1 MERLDELIWVA
12 DIPALGSARFANRDA
27 IVFAEGG
34 IRTSYAELE
43 RQTNAFVAAMR
54 ARRLKP
60 GVRIAYLGR
69 NNDLF
74 FAVLFGAIRA
84 GLVLV
89 PLNWRLEPPELAYQL
104 QDSGS
109 RLVICDKDFANAA
122 KQAGADLSV
131 PLPMLLTEGEPGSG
145 GLRQLLQHAA
155 PVVPAPTVAHQVV
168 QQLYT
173 SGTTGKPKGVLI
185 THAALSLARHAELI
199 SLDWADWPGGEVSLS
214 AMPNFH
220 IGGMSWVLVGLVR
233 FTTVVITADP
243 TPGNMLRLIRQYA
256 AKRSFIVPT
265 VLRAI
270 VDDLRA
276 RNESAPKM
284 HGIYYGA
291 MPIGESLLRD
301 LLAMFDCK
309 LGQYFGMTEV
319 TGTATFLPP
328 QQHDLARPHLLKSVG
343 RPITGMS
350 LEIRH
355 PDRRLAKAGEHGEIW
370 IKAPTCMLGYWNLP
384 EQTAQVLVDGWYATG
399 DGGYLDEEGYLYL
412 TDRIKDMIVS
422 GGENIY
428 PVEVEEALRQ
438 HPAVLDACVVGQS
451 DQRWGEVVVAVVEL
465 RPGASASAD
474 ELQAPARSR
483 IAGFKC
489 PRIVRFG
496 PLPRT
501 ASGKLQRAQ
510 LRLQLKD
517 GRGY

>member
-1 MERLDELIWVA
+1 MNAAFTSSRDAHVEGPPMERLDQLIWVA
-12 DIPALGSARFANRDA
+12 DIPALGSARFANREA

-34 IRTSYAELE
+34 IHTSYAELE
-43 RQTNAFVAAMR
+43 RQTNAFVAALR
-54 ARRLKP
+54 ARGLKP
-60 GVRIAYLGR
+60 GERIAYLGL

-89 PLNWRLEPPELAYQL
+89 PLNWR
-104 QDSGS
+104 
-109 RLVICDKDFANAA
+109 
-122 KQAGADLSV
+122 
-131 PLPMLLTEGEPGSG
+131 
-145 GLRQLLQHAA
+145 
-155 PVVPAPTVAHQVV
+155 
-168 QQLYT
+168 
-173 SGTTGKPKGVLI
+173 
-185 THAALSLARHAELI
+185 
-199 SLDWADWPGGEVSLS
+199 
-214 AMPNFH
+214 
-220 IGGMSWVLVGLVR
+220 
-233 FTTVVITADP
+233 
-243 TPGNMLRLIRQYA
+243 
-256 AKRSFIVPT
+256 
-265 VLRAI
+265 
-270 VDDLRA
+270 RA
-276 RNESAPKM
+276 RNQEAPKM

-328 QQHDLARPHLLKSVG
+328 QQHDLARSHLLKSVG
-343 RPITGMS
+343 RTIAGMS

-355 PDRRLAKAGEHGEIW
+355 PDRRMAKTGEHGEIW
-370 IKAPTCMLGYWNLP
+370 IRAPTCMLGYWNLP

-428 PVEVEEALRQ
+428 PVEVQEALRQ
-438 HPAVLDACVVGQS
+438 HPAVLDACVVGQR
-451 DQRWGEVVVAVVEL
+451 DERWGEVVVAVIEL
-465 RPGASASAD
+465 RPGASATAD
-474 ELQAPARSR
+474 ELQAHARTR
-483 IAGFKC
+483 IAGYKC
-489 PRIVRFG
+489 PRIVRFD

-517 GRGY
+517 GKG